1 MHNTHHTGHTKTA
14 KRWLTGLLMS
24 GCLLASQA
32 SAAPSGKDMTIWFD
46 LGGPVGESYVTVVQN
61 GAKQAAEDLGV
72 DLRLVYSDWQPQKMI
87 ENFKQAVAAKP
98 TGIVVMG
105 HPGDSAYQP
114 LIADAITKG
123 IKVTSV
129 DTELSGTMAN
139 ELSNGFGYVGDNNAT
154 RGINLAKE
162 ALRRSGLK
170 KGDRAMVWGIK
181 DIAQRSDSTRGLIK
195 TLEEAGMKVDFIQIS
210 QEVDKD
216 PTLGAPVVTS
226 YLATHPDVKMVLV
239 DHGALTAQMG
249 NFLRNAAVKPGEL
262 FVAGF
267 SLSPATADGIQSGYV
282 QLVADC
288 QPYLMGYLSVV
299 QLVLSERYGF
309 AGLDINTGAGFV
321 TKDNIALIAPLAAKG
336 LR

>member
-1 MHNTHHTGHTKTA
+1 MHNTHTGNTHTV

-24 GCLLASQA
+24 GCLLASQVG
-32 SAAPSGKDMTIWFD
+32 AAPSGKDMTIWFD

-72 DLRLVYSDWQPQKMI
+72 ELRLVYSDWQPQKMI

-216 PTLGAPVVTS
+216 PSLGAPVVTS

>member
-1 MHNTHHTGHTKTA
+1 MHNTHTGNTHTV

-24 GCLLASQA
+24 SCLLASQVG
-32 SAAPSGKDMTIWFD
+32 AAPSGKDMTIWFD

-216 PTLGAPVVTS
+216 PSLGAPVVTS

>member
-1 MHNTHHTGHTKTA
+1 MHNTHTGNTHTA
-14 KRWLTGLLMS
+14 KRWLTSLLMS
-24 GCLLASQA
+24 GCLLASQVG
-32 SAAPSGKDMTIWFD
+32 AAPSGKDMTIWFD

-216 PTLGAPVVTS
+216 PSLGAPVVTS

>member
-1 MHNTHHTGHTKTA
+1 MHNTHTGHTHMA

-24 GCLLASQA
+24 GCLLAAQA
-32 SAAPSGKDMTIWFD
+32 DAAPSGKDMTIWFD

-210 QEVDKD
+210 QDVDKD
-216 PTLGAPVVTS
+216 PTLG
-226 YLATHPDVKMVLV
+226 
-239 DHGALTAQMG
+239 
-249 NFLRNAAVKPGEL
+249 
-262 FVAGF
+262 
-267 SLSPATADGIQSGYV
+267 
-282 QLVADC
+282 
-288 QPYLMGYLSVV
+288 
-299 QLVLSERYGF
+299 
-309 AGLDINTGAGFV
+309 
-321 TKDNIALIAPLAAKG
+321 
-336 LR
+336 

>member
-1 MHNTHHTGHTKTA
+1 MHNTHTA
-14 KRWLTGLLMS
+14 KHWLTGLLMS
-24 GCLLASQA
+24 GCLLAAQA
-32 SAAPSGKDMTIWFD
+32 GAAPSGKDMTIWFD

-129 DTELSGTMAN
+129 DTELSGTMAS

>member
-1 MHNTHHTGHTKTA
+1 MNNIHLGKKHLA

-32 SAAPSGKDMTIWFD
+32 GAAPSGKDMTIWFD

-61 GAKQAAEDLGV
+61 GAKQAADDLGV

-114 LIADAITKG
+114 LIADAIAKG

-129 DTELSGTMAN
+129 DTELSATMAS

-162 ALRRSGLK
+162 ALRRSGLQ

-321 TKDNIALIAPLAAKG
+321 AKDNIGLIAPLAAKG

>member
-1 MHNTHHTGHTKTA
+1 MHNTHTGNTHTA

-24 GCLLASQA
+24 GCLLASQVG
-32 SAAPSGKDMTIWFD
+32 AAPSGKDMTIWFD

-129 DTELSGTMAN
+129 DTELSGTMAD

-216 PTLGAPVVTS
+216 PSLGAPVVTS

>member
-1 MHNTHHTGHTKTA
+1 MHNTHTGNTHTA

-24 GCLLASQA
+24 SCLLASQVG
-32 SAAPSGKDMTIWFD
+32 AAPSGKDMTIWFD

-216 PTLGAPVVTS
+216 PSLGAPVVTS

>member
-1 MHNTHHTGHTKTA
+1 MNNIHVGKKNTA

-24 GCLLASQA
+24 SCLLASQA
-32 SAAPSGKDMTIWFD
+32 GAAPSGKDMTIWFD
-46 LGGPVGESYVTVVQN
+46 AGGPVGESYVTVLQN
-61 GAKQAAEDLGV
+61 GAVQAAEDLGV
-72 DLRLVYSDWQPQKMI
+72 NLRLVYSDWQPQKMI

-98 TGIVVMG
+98 TGIVVIG
-105 HPGDSAYQP
+105 LPGDSAYQP
-114 LIADAITKG
+114 LISDAIAKG

-129 DTELSGTMAN
+129 DTELYGTMTSEQA
-139 ELSNGFGYVGDNNAT
+139 NGFGFVGDNNAT
-154 RGINLAKE
+154 RGIKLAKE
-162 ALRRSGLK
+162 ALRRSNLK
-170 KGDRAMVWGIK
+170 KGDRAMVWGLK
-181 DIAQRSDSTRGLIK
+181 DVSNRSDSTIGLIK

-216 PTLGAPVVTS
+216 PTLGAPVITS
-226 YLATHPDVKMVLV
+226 YLATHPDAKMVLV

-249 NFLRNAAVKPGEL
+249 NFLRNSAIKPGEL
-262 FVAGF
+262 FVGGF

-321 TKDNIALIAPLAAKG
+321 TKDNIGLIAPLAAKG
-336 LR
+336 VR

>member
-1 MHNTHHTGHTKTA
+1 MHNTHTGNTHTV

-24 GCLLASQA
+24 GCLLASQVG
-32 SAAPSGKDMTIWFD
+32 AAPSGKDMTIWFD

-216 PTLGAPVVTS
+216 PSLGAPVVTS

-249 NFLRNAAVKPGEL
+249 NFLRNSAVKPGEL

>member
-1 MHNTHHTGHTKTA
+1 MHNTHTGNTHTV

-24 GCLLASQA
+24 GCLLASQVG
-32 SAAPSGKDMTIWFD
+32 AAPSGKDMTIWFD

-216 PTLGAPVVTS
+216 PSLGAPVVTS